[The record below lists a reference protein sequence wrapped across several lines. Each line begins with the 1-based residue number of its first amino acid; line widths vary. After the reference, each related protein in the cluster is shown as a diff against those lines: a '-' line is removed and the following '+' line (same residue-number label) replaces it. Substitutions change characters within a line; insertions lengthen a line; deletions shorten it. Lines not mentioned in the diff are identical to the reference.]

1 MTDGTP
7 RGIQTVSS
15 TKFAEATR
23 GFSTAVAVASS
34 HIPGKTAFVGL
45 GVARGVGAELG
56 AKVVVGA
63 WEPVGAVV
71 GMPVKPFVVT
81 LWHRG
86 GIESVSPR
94 YRPAPAEN
102 DSFEGPSSRS
112 PRAEAPAAEETSS
125 SGSCP

>member
-1 MTDGTP
+1 M
-7 RGIQTVSS
+7 
-15 TKFAEATR
+15 
-23 GFSTAVAVASS
+23 AVASS

-71 GMPVKPFVVT
+71 GMPVKPAVVT

-94 YRPAPAEN
+94 CSPAPAEN
-102 DSFEGPSSRS
+102 ASFEGPSSRS
-112 PRAEAPAAEETSS
+112 PRAEAAEETSS

>member
-1 MTDGTP
+1 
-7 RGIQTVSS
+7 
-15 TKFAEATR
+15 
-23 GFSTAVAVASS
+23 VASS

-56 AKVVVGA
+56 AKLVVGT

-71 GMPVKPFVVT
+71 GMPVKPAVVT

-86 GIESVSPR
+86 GMESVSPR
-94 YRPAPAEN
+94 YKPAPATN
-102 DSFEGPSSRS
+102 DSFEGPSRTN
-112 PRAEAPAAEETSS
+112 PRAEAAEETSS